1 MSTSGFGMST
11 SNIGHGQLS
20 DIPSG
25 SLESVI
31 AKLYVGGK
39 PACAMEAPMSDG
51 IWRFH
56 WNLVYY

>member
-1 MSTSGFGMST
+1 MSTF
-11 SNIGHGQLS
+11 NIGHGQLS